1 MIKEVTKPE
10 KVALCRECHGT
21 GKVTKLGFSRKCPNC
36 DGSGR
41 VLVSCERNS
50 TSVRIKKV
58 SNPDMSNQAAWDP
71 RSEKE
76 KAMPSE

>member
-1 MIKEVTKPE
+1 MNKEITKPE

-41 VLVSCERNS
+41 VLVSCEMKLHIR
-50 TSVRIKKV
+50 
-58 SNPDMSNQAAWDP
+58 PY
-71 RSEKE
+71 KE
-76 KAMPSE
+76 SK

>member
-21 GKVTKLGFSRKCPNC
+21 GKVTKLGFIPEQSPPTRSLSRKCPNC

-41 VLVSCERNS
+41 VLVSCEMKLHIR
-50 TSVRIKKV
+50 
-58 SNPDMSNQAAWDP
+58 PY
-71 RSEKE
+71 KE
-76 KAMPSE
+76 SK

>member
-1 MIKEVTKPE
+1 MIKEVTASKFGCTQQSEQAPLPSLARTVTKPE

-41 VLVSCERNS
+41 VLVSCEMKLHIR
-50 TSVRIKKV
+50 
-58 SNPDMSNQAAWDP
+58 PY
-71 RSEKE
+71 KE
-76 KAMPSE
+76 NK